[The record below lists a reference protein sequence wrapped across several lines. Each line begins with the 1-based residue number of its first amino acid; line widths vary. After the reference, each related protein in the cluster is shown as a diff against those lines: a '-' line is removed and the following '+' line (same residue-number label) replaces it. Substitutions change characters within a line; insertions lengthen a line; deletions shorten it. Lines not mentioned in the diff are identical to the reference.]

1 MTGELLEDLRLLE
14 PVNPLYYAAWG
25 VGVLVLLLGLIA
37 IWRLRRRRPK
47 TASPASAPSDAKAAR
62 KHALAALDQ
71 LSSLVDQGD
80 GRIYAIESSAVIR
93 EYIER
98 RFGLRAPVLATK
110 EFLEHARG
118 SLHLDP
124 HHAELLAEYLR
135 CCDLLKFG
143 RSHADRGELQ
153 QIHGAAIRFVMETR
167 YTSGEATA

>member
-1 MTGELLEDLRLLE
+1 MTGELVEDLRLLE
-14 PVNPLYYAAWG
+14 PVNPLLYAGWALG
-25 VGVLVLLLGLIA
+25 LLLLVVGVVMF
-37 IWRLRRRRPK
+37 WRRRRK
-47 TASPASAPSDAKAAR
+47 RGLGVSAAALPADPKAAR

-71 LSSLVDQGD
+71 LSKLVEQGD
-80 GRIYAIESSAVIR
+80 GRTYAIESSAVIR

-143 RSHADRGELQ
+143 RSHADLGELQ

-167 YTSGEATA
+167 YSSGEAAA